1 MNDEV
6 SFDITLEKIGE
17 TLIPKNY
24 SGFFTVN
31 ARIFSGMR

>member
-6 SFDITLEKIGE
+6 SFEITFEEIGE

-24 SGFFTVN
+24 SG
-31 ARIFSGMR
+31 IFYG